1 MGDAQ
6 EIHRSQN
13 GDVWRL
19 IRDAAPGRMLVR
31 HEANA
36 SSGGHVTETAVE
48 DFLRQGGA
56 GPEYA
61 ALRTLLASQ
70 TPDALAA
77 SKPVADPVAT
87 AFTERATSA
96 SSGAKPR
103 DGFAALVPELDVTDL
118 EASLRFWCGPLGF
131 EVAYDRR
138 AARFAYLTRGKLQ
151 VMLCERNGHWEVAD
165 LHRPFG
171 RGINFQMNVER
182 VAPILAAL
190 EAADWPLFRPPN
202 EAWYGIGDREGGQ
215 LEFLVQDPDGYLLRF
230 AEDVGERMPRQ
241 PNSPIDS

>member
-1 MGDAQ
+1 MDDAQ
-6 EIHRSQN
+6 DIHRSQN

-19 IRDAAPGRMLVR
+19 IRDGTPGRMLVR

-61 ALRTLLASQ
+61 ALRKLLGAR
-70 TPDALAA
+70 TPDAPTV
-77 SKPVADPVAT
+77 SKPLGDPVAT
-87 AFTERATSA
+87 SFTERATSA
-96 SSGAKPR
+96 SSGGKPA

-118 EASLRFWCGPLGF
+118 QASLRFWCGPLGF
-131 EVAYDRR
+131 EIAYDRP

-151 VMLCERNGHWEVAD
+151 VMLCERNGHWEVAE

-202 EAWYGIGDREGGQ
+202 EAWYRAGGREGGQ

-230 AEDVGERMPRQ
+230 AEDLGERMPPQ
-241 PNSPIDS
+241 PDRLSES